1 MSRIRLAYS
10 LAIISLVSLFLAF
23 YLQIEIGLVPCK
35 LCVWQRWPHVINI
48 LIIAIF
54 LTLPK
59 KQNILILAGLIN
71 MILGTLLAG
80 YHFGLEE
87 GYWNNVFSCSGP
99 QDIEGLS
106 SKQLLSMLKSTPI
119 SSCENAQ
126 WSIFG
131 FSLAGLNFMISCI
144 LLLMWTIKFYL
155 HFLIYD
161 SNSESQ

>member
-1 MSRIRLAYS
+1 MSRIHLTYS
-10 LAIISLVSLFLAF
+10 LAFISLVSLFLAF

-59 KQNILILAGLIN
+59 KQSILISAGLIN
-71 MILGTLLAG
+71 VVLGTLLAG

-87 GYWNNVFSCSGP
+87 GYWNNVFSCSGV
-99 QDIEGLS
+99 QDIENLS
-106 SKQLLSMLKSTPI
+106 PKQLLNRLKNTPI
-119 SSCENAQ
+119 SSCESPQ
-126 WSIFG
+126 WYIFG
-131 FSLAGLNFMISCI
+131 FSLVGLNFIVSCF
-144 LLLMWTIKFYL
+144 LSLMWGIKFYL